1 MALKQPFAIKTVLG
15 TDAVQLKADSGE
27 AFLIKDIL
35 IRGATAS
42 YITARIEK
50 STVGYFRIKGPYG
63 SHQEFRRG
71 HAQHSHTIRVDD
83 GSGVTV
89 NHHARIRDTAN
100 VNRKLMLASPDDP
113 TGDVYDE
120 VQALMW
126 SGFHHNGTLLAY
138 LGERGIFK
146 GFPIA
151 EGQTFTIEGMLRSD
165 SITMIIYEIYDPE
178 DISAEQENG
187 SLSKEYLFLNYGTC
201 GANITAPGDDLY
213 DTPVSP
219 AEFPDFPFGK
229 VVPAKYEIDIHGICG
244 SPRCPGENDGTAYI
258 FTKFIKFV
266 KEREV
271 LFDEDRNGILFMHPS
286 TKVDS
291 GIDQTAEGFTLIGN
305 YSAYDNNPPL
315 MFPVPL
321 TFLPGDELNIY
332 LTTEGGETTYPIIE
346 PSEQE
351 ITLIQKVRRL
361 E

>member
-1 MALKQPFAIKTVLG
+1 MALKQPFALKTVLG
-15 TDAVQLKADSGE
+15 TDAVELKADSGE

-42 YITARIEK
+42 YITVRIEK

-71 HAQHSHTIRVDD
+71 HAQHSHTIRLDD
-83 GSGVTV
+83 GSGVAV
-89 NHHARIRDTAN
+89 DHHSRLRDTAN
-100 VNRKLMLASPDDP
+100 VNRNVLLGMLNAP

-126 SGFHHNGTLLAY
+126 SGFHHTPTMLGF
-138 LGERGIFK
+138 LGERGIFN
-146 GFPIA
+146 GFPVA

-187 SLSKEYLFLNYGTC
+187 SRSKEYLFLNYGTS
-201 GANITAPGDDLY
+201 GASITAPGDALY

-229 VVPAKYEIDIHGICG
+229 VVPAKYEVDIHGIAG
-244 SPRCPGENDGTAYI
+244 SPRCPGTNDGTNYI
-258 FTKFIKFV
+258 YTKFIKLI

-286 TKVDS
+286 TNVES
-291 GIDQTAEGFTLIGN
+291 NIDQTAEGFTLIGN
-305 YSAYDNNPPL
+305 LSAYDNNPPL
-315 MFPVPL
+315 MFPAPL
-321 TFLPGDELNIY
+321 TYLPGDELNIY
-332 LTTEGGETTYPIIE
+332 LTTEGGGTYGTIAADA
-346 PSEQE
+346 QE
-351 ITLIQKVRRL
+351 ICLIEKVRRL